1 MIFVSTKQIYQNL
14 WGLKWSLSPKYSV
27 LFLRLR
33 VMNHDL
39 LSLISTS
46 TSTTYYQNFLR
57 EDFLLKNIFENLT
70 FCKKGYNSL
79 SANVMMLPITWFQ
92 GGNDI
97 FLLSLMGHSVKCN
110 YVVTGMVYSNL
121 VSRNIKGGPQRACFG
136 KEWKNATNFLLPSW
150 LVRVP
155 NEPKPPYFVEVW
167 RQMCPSPTRRLPTYY
182 TTKYLIFKSNMI

>member
-1 MIFVSTKQIYQNL
+1 MVFVAKVLCAFFEVESHES
-14 WGLKWSLSPKYSV
+14 WSPITDVYLHFY
-27 LFLRLR
+27 
-33 VMNHDL
+33 HL
-39 LSLISTS
+39 LLE
-46 TSTTYYQNFLR
+46 FLR
-57 EDFLLKNIFENLT
+57 EDFHLKNRFENLT

-121 VSRNIKGGPQRACFG
+121 VSRNIKGGPQRAYFG

>member
-57 EDFLLKNIFENLT
+57 EDFLLKNLT

>member
-1 MIFVSTKQIYQNL
+1 MSK
-14 WGLKWSLSPKYSV
+14 
-27 LFLRLR
+27 RL
-33 VMNHDL
+33 H
-39 LSLISTS
+39 
-46 TSTTYYQNFLR
+46 
-57 EDFLLKNIFENLT
+57 
-70 FCKKGYNSL
+70 YNSL
-79 SANVMMLPITWFQ
+79 SANVMMLPITW
-92 GGNDI
+92 
-97 FLLSLMGHSVKCN
+97 LLSLMGHSVKCN

-182 TTKYLIFKSNMI
+182 TSKYLIFKSNMIQKKIFRNVISLIGWFHHFHFSFI